1 MTPRTCSRGHV
12 DKPING
18 VCPVCLLIAEGNTDR
33 LKHLRAE
40 VLAYLDGYTSR
51 GVRSEG
57 LALARLRKAVER

>member
-1 MTPRTCSRGHV
+1 MSQRTCSRGHT

-18 VCPVCLLIAEGNTDR
+18 VCPACRLIAEENAGQ
-33 LKHLRAE
+33 LQLLRSE

-57 LALARLRKAVER
+57 LALARLRKAVDQ